1 MNTLDDPKIR
11 AVLAREHELAGDD
24 EVRLAGTRDRI
35 DAAKADGTF
44 TYDLYPKDVYLSIEP
59 AMGIFLNLCA
69 KAIGAK
75 LIVEFGSS
83 FGISTL
89 YLAAAAK
96 DTGGKVI
103 GTEMEVSK
111 AEKARANL
119 EEAGL
124 ANWAEIRAGDALETL
139 KDLDGP
145 VDLLF
150 LDGWKD
156 LYVPVARMMEPKLR
170 PGALLLADNIHTFPA
185 EIKAYLDYTSA
196 PDGPYNSV
204 TLPFESGL
212 GYALYSPAHE

>member
-1 MNTLDDPKIR
+1 MNTLDDPR
-11 AVLAREHELAGDD
+11 LREVLAREHKLAGGDGARMAG
-24 EVRLAGTRDRI
+24 VRDKI
-35 DAAKADGTF
+35 NAAKADGTF
-44 TYDLYPKDVYLSIEP
+44 TSALYPSDVYLSIEP
-59 AMGIFLNLCA
+59 AMGVFLNLCA
-69 KAIGAK
+69 KAIGATH
-75 LIVEFGSS
+75 IVEFGSS

-96 DTGGKVI
+96 DTGGRVT
-103 GTEMEVSK
+103 GTEMEASK

-124 ANWAEIRAGDALETL
+124 ADYAEIRVGDALETL

-156 LYVPVARMMEPKLR
+156 LYVPVAKLMEPKLR
-170 PGALLLADNIHTFPA
+170 PGSLLLADNVYTFPA
-185 EIKAYLDYTSA
+185 EIKAYLDYTGF
-196 PDGPYNSV
+196 PGGPYASV

-212 GYALYSPAHE
+212 GYALYAPE

>member
-1 MNTLDDPKIR
+1 
-11 AVLAREHELAGDD
+11 
-24 EVRLAGTRDRI
+24 
-35 DAAKADGTF
+35 
-44 TYDLYPKDVYLSIEP
+44 
-59 AMGIFLNLCA
+59 LCA
-69 KAIGAK
+69 KAIGATH
-75 LIVEFGSS
+75 IVEFGSS

-96 DTGGKVI
+96 DTGGRVT
-103 GTEMEVSK
+103 GTEMEASK

-124 ANWAEIRAGDALETL
+124 ADYAEIKVGDALETL

-156 LYVPVARMMEPKLR
+156 LYVPVAKLMEPKLR
-170 PGALLLADNIHTFPA
+170 PGSLLLADNVYTFPA
-185 EIKAYLDYTSA
+185 EIKAYLDYTGF
-196 PDGPYNSV
+196 PGGPYASV

-212 GYALYSPAHE
+212 GYALYAPE